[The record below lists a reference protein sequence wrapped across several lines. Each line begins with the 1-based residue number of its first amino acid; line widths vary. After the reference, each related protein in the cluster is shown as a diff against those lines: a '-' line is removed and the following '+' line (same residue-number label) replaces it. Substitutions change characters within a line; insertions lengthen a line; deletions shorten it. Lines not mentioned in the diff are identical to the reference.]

1 MNTDGMETSGST
13 SQRLSRTEAKAE
25 TRRRLLDAAEAVF
38 GRAGYHGASIDQVA
52 AEAGFTKGA
61 VYSTFESKADL
72 FLALLMERVT
82 GRREEIEAALAGA
95 DSVDDF
101 VAEVARRFGSS
112 VVAEKDFWAALIEFL
127 SVVGRDPVLRDRFSA
142 HHDESRDAVADSIR
156 NWASRVGEAPA
167 LEPRRLATCVLA
179 LSNGLTLEGL
189 LSPDDVDTQLYV
201 EAHLAM
207 LRGFRGAAPTEEG
220 SE

>member
-1 MNTDGMETSGST
+1 MTT
-13 SQRLSRTEAKAE
+13 SQTTHRRLSRTEAKAE
-25 TRRRLLDAAEAVF
+25 TRRRLLDTAEAVF

-52 AEAGFTKGA
+52 TEAGFTKGA
-61 VYSTFESKADL
+61 IYSAFESKADL
-72 FLALLMERVT
+72 FLALLVERVT
-82 GRREEIEAALAGA
+82 GRREEIESALAGT

-112 VVAEKDFWAALIEFL
+112 VVAEKDFWAALIEFM
-127 SVVGRDPVLRDRFSA
+127 SVVGRDPELRDRFSA

-156 NWASRVGEAPA
+156 NWASRAGEAPA

-207 LRGFRGAAPTEEG
+207 LRGFRAAAPTEERG
-220 SE
+220 E